1 MKKLKAV
8 ATELAERME
17 VPAEAVGAAKLTIVG
32 GSRLL
37 VENHTGLRE
46 YGKERISIGCGRGS
60 IIVSGSGLTLLGM
73 NGGELIIGGSIRS
86 VEWEK

>member
-8 ATELAERME
+8 ATELAEKFE
-17 VPAEAVGAAKLTIVG
+17 LPAEAVGAAKLTLTG

-37 VENHTGLRE
+37 VENHTGLLE
-46 YGKERISIGCGRGS
+46 YGEERMIVSCMKGKIIIYGSELRLVGMNADELAIAGS
-60 IIVSGSGLTLLGM
+60 IK
-73 NGGELIIGGSIRS
+73 S

>member
-8 ATELAERME
+8 ATELAERFE
-17 VPAEAVGAAKLTIVG
+17 VPAEAVGAAKLTLIG

-37 VENHTGLRE
+37 VENHAGLQE
-46 YGKERISIGCGRGS
+46 YGEERITVSCGRGR
-60 IIVSGSGLTLLGM
+60 IIIFGNGLNLLGM
-73 NGGELIIGGSIRS
+73 NAAELIIGGSIRS